1 MEQMEVVLTKD
12 FRSWL
17 LVANLCGFGYGDVID
32 NYKVL
37 QNADYGMAHWLG
49 IQKNWIVTQVPINA
63 SNVLSD
69 DYKKRAG

>member
-1 MEQMEVVLTKD
+1 MDMEQMEVVLTKD

-49 IQKNWIVTQVPINA
+49 IQKN
-63 SNVLSD
+63 
-69 DYKKRAG
+69 

>member
-1 MEQMEVVLTKD
+1 
-12 FRSWL
+12 
-17 LVANLCGFGYGDVID
+17 
-32 NYKVL
+32 
-37 QNADYGMAHWLG
+37 MAHWLG